1 MKKTTRGIL
10 KLPRTFIKA
19 LTDFK
24 YYKTL
29 DKLSRGQAVL
39 YIVIVSL
46 LLSIIAV
53 IPSAIMVNKSMQEFQ
68 RMYEEFAPDFVIEN
82 GRLTLPKPG
91 PAYMIDDAGK
101 AFVVVFDDTD
111 TLTEL
116 DFRDYESVLLLDSD
130 SAFLRS
136 PMGSQDVLYISIF
149 PEGIDKEG
157 FSGYLGLVKL
167 TNIAFIAFYIITFIL
182 FNMLGVFFIAAI
194 GNLMMVFKKF
204 VLGFG
209 RSFGL
214 ACYAATLPVL
224 LKTVMH
230 VFSINLLYFDA
241 IFVLVGVL
249 YFWNA
254 GNAIMRDSK
263 PAVKE

>member
-53 IPSAIMVNKSMQEFQ
+53 IPSAIAVNKSMQEFQ
-68 RMYEEFAPDFVIEN
+68 QMYEDFAPDFEIQD
-82 GRLTLPKPG
+82 GRLILPEPG
-91 PAYMIDDAGK
+91 PAYMINDAGK

-111 TLTEL
+111 SLSEF

-136 PMGSQDVLYISIF
+136 PMGNQDVPYITIF

-167 TNIAFIAFYIITFIL
+167 TNIAFVVFYIITFIL
-182 FNMLGVFFIAAI
+182 FNMLGVFFIAAV
-194 GNLMMVFKKF
+194 GNLMMSFKKLP
-204 VLGFG
+204 LGFG

-224 LKTVMH
+224 IKTVMH
-230 VFSINLLYFDA
+230 VFSFNLRFFDI

-254 GNAIMRDSK
+254 GNQIMKDSK
-263 PAVKE
+263 PAVTE